1 MEDAGVLALI
11 AIPIRGII
19 GYLIGRNKKT
29 GGGWSAVLGIFLGLI
44 GWIIAACSKKND
56 APTFDDMTKGKR
68 Q

>member
-19 GYLIGRNKKT
+19 GYLIGKNRKI
-29 GGGWSAVLGIFLGLI
+29 GGGWSTVLGIFLGLI

-56 APTFDDMTKGKR
+56 APSFDDMTKGNR